1 MQTMYSRFGS
11 SIPSIQVGDTV
22 LVNPGARYKK
32 TSPLCRLKWEVGTVV
47 KTYPNR
53 DNEVRKIDVQYIDS
67 KTGKLVER
75 IQTGVQNFAPIEA
88 NAEELFKKFEENASI
103 PREATR
109 L

>member
-1 MQTMYSRFGS
+1 
-11 SIPSIQVGDTV
+11 
-22 LVNPGARYKK
+22 
-32 TSPLCRLKWEVGTVV
+32 
-47 KTYPNR
+47 
-53 DNEVRKIDVQYIDS
+53 VRKIDVQYIDS